1 MKYDAIVFDIDGT
14 LIDYDYSQYLAL
26 SGLIDYIP
34 WKSDQI
40 PDEKEIFEIWFKEKL
55 EIYKRPDSN
64 KIGFYDQ
71 QKIILENFL
80 AHFGILSNSTKL
92 AEILFDNYKNSW
104 RLYPDVMSCLLKYS
118 DIPLHI
124 ISNGDSDFQRLKL
137 TNTGIENHFD
147 EILISGD
154 IGIKKPDI
162 KIYETLIDRINCKPD
177 KLIYIGDRLEVDA
190 VASSDA
196 GMLGIWI
203 NRKRRLEKK
212 LPKSIVEI
220 YSLSQLSQII
230 K

>member
-1 MKYDAIVFDIDGT
+1 MGNLNFNWIGGI
-14 LIDYDYSQYLAL
+14 S
-26 SGLIDYIP
+26 
-34 WKSDQI
+34 
-40 PDEKEIFEIWFKEKL
+40 FE
-55 EIYKRPDSN
+55 
-64 KIGFYDQ
+64 
-71 QKIILENFL
+71 
-80 AHFGILSNSTKL
+80 
-92 AEILFDNYKNSW
+92 
-104 RLYPDVMSCLLKYS
+104 
-118 DIPLHI
+118 
-124 ISNGDSDFQRLKL
+124 
-137 TNTGIENHFD
+137 

-220 YSLSQLSQII
+220 YSLSQLSQIMNWYLI
-230 K
+230 PIDIY

>member
-26 SGLIDYIP
+26 SGLMNYIP
-34 WKSDQI
+34 WKSNSK
-40 PDEKEIFEIWFKEKL
+40 PNEKEIFEIWFKEKL
-55 EIYKRPDSN
+55 EVYKRPDSN
-64 KIGFYDQ
+64 EIGFYDQ
-71 QKIILENFL
+71 QKIVLENFL

-92 AEILFDNYKNSW
+92 SEKLFDNYKSSW

-118 DIPLHI
+118 NIPLHI
-124 ISNGDSDFQRLKL
+124 ISNGNSDFQRLKL
-137 TNTGIENHFD
+137 TNTGIENYFD

-154 IGIKKPDI
+154 IGIKKPDS
-162 KIYETLIDRINCKPD
+162 KIFETLIDNLNCKPE

-190 VASSDA
+190 VASSNT

-203 NRKRRLEKK
+203 NRKRKLEEK